1 VDAFDRWP
9 HRQRSTRMNKVAKT
23 TWIAVAVLLAI
34 ILVAFMAT
42 R

>member
-1 VDAFDRWP
+1 
-9 HRQRSTRMNKVAKT
+9 MNKVAKT

-34 ILVAFMAT
+34 ILLTYLAT